1 MRISA
6 VVAMSEDRVIG
17 KDNHLLWHLP
27 ADLKHFKTI
36 TMGKPI
42 LMGRKTHQSIGRVLP
57 GRCNVV
63 LTHDVNFQACGCVVA
78 HSIETALAAV
88 EYSDEVF
95 VIGGA
100 VLYQEMLPKI
110 QRIYMTIVH
119 HPFVG
124 DAYFPETSPGDWYEA
139 DRAFYPADEKNN
151 YDFSF
156 LTLDRK

>member
-1 MRISA
+1 MLVSA
-6 VVAMSEDRVIG
+6 IVAMSENRVIG

-27 ADLKHFKTI
+27 ADLAHFKAV

-63 LTHDVNFQACGCVVA
+63 ITHDVNFEACGCVVA
-78 HSIETALAAV
+78 NSIDTALAAV
-88 EYSDEVF
+88 SYSDEVF

-100 VLYQEMLPKI
+100 ILYQHMLPLT
-110 QRIYMTIVH
+110 QRIYLTIVH

-124 DAYFPETSPGDWYEA
+124 DAYFPELNPAEWHESERQTH
-139 DRAFYPADEKNN
+139 PADDKNA
-151 YDFSF
+151 YPFSF
-156 LTLDRK
+156 VTLNKK